1 MFGDDVKAFF
11 TPARYVDFTPKL
23 LRATLSCMRIDIEMR
38 KVRPLALILNG
49 KNWVDALIVNLKGRF
64 EQMLLFWRACQPHLI
79 LNV

>member
-1 MFGDDVKAFF
+1 MGMLGDDVKALF
-11 TPARYVDFTPKL
+11 TLARY
-23 LRATLSCMRIDIEMR
+23 ATLSCMRIDIEMR